1 MPFQYTDF
9 NSQGMGAFNQ
19 GQQIGDDYVKGQLR
33 NEQRERTSML
43 DAQNEQLA
51 AQTAS
56 DRAVKMDQSAELHDQ
71 NVEIKQGSINKM
83 EQAKQKQLALAATQ
97 MTYEERQPFL
107 AEILKQTKDPIIKK
121 NLQIV
126 MDMEPEKQGE
136 SLWMAAMNDTNKS
149 GEQKAFESL
158 IAGFSPEDQVTAR
171 KVKAGLKGRAMSN
184 AVLSAI
190 QSGDI
195 QNLADAKATIK
206 GAEKFAEM
214 SAASRGRTI
223 DSGFEKIQKIDVGVR
238 NIDKAIKA
246 LESGAGVGAIEK
258 WLPSFK
264 AASVELDN
272 IQGLMALDVV
282 GATTFGALSKGE
294 LDLAK
299 NVALP
304 TGLDDEE
311 LMVYLGKKKAAQIK
325 LRAYFSEQI
334 QHLDQGGTV
343 ASFLRMKERGNPQ
356 QPTAAS
362 SSEFAGFKVV
372 R

>member
-51 AQTAS
+51 AQKAS
-56 DRAVKMDQSAELHDQ
+56 DRAVKMGQSAELHDQ

-214 SAASRGRTI
+214 TAISRGKTI
-223 DSGFEKIQKIDVGVR
+223 DKGFLAIQ
-238 NIDKAIKA
+238 NIDKSILNVNRA
-246 LESGAGVGAIEK
+246 LAAVEEGAGVGAFEK
-258 WLPSFK
+258 LFPSIK

-272 IQGLMALDVV
+272 IRGSMALDVISGV
-282 GATTFGALSKGE
+282 TLGAISAPE
-294 LDLAK
+294 LKLAFD
-299 NVALP
+299 VALP
-304 TGLDDEE
+304 TGLDSAE
-311 LMVYLGKKKAAQIK
+311 LKDHLVRKMAAQTK
-325 LRAYFSEQI
+325 LRAYFNDQI
-334 QHLDQGGTV
+334 QHLDQGGSV
-343 ASFLRMKERGNPQ
+343 ASFLRMKDRVNPQ